1 MHQVIRERLEELLAG
16 SWQPDSTVE
25 LHLAACV
32 ECRREVEGNRT
43 IAQWMRTLRCDHEM
57 APAPGFYNR
66 VLERIEA
73 RRKTS
78 VWTALLDPAFAWRL
92 AAGSLVV
99 LLLIGSVVLM
109 HEAETPEPAVTIM
122 AVQEHPPDLGMDP
135 DRDRQTVLVTLAT
148 YRE

>member
-16 SWQPDSTVE
+16 TWQPDSTVE
-25 LHLAACV
+25 LHLEACV
-32 ECRREVEGNRT
+32 ECRREVEGYRKLT
-43 IAQWMRTLRCDHEM
+43 QWMRTLRCEHEM

-66 VLERIEA
+66 VWERVEA
-73 RRKTS
+73 RRRTS

-92 AAGSLVV
+92 AAGSLIA
-99 LLLIGSVVLM
+99 LLLIGSFVLM
-109 HEAETPEPAVTIM
+109 HQAEPPEPAVTII
-122 AVQEHPPDLGMDP
+122 AVQEHPSDLGMDP